1 MKKMMTIVVV
11 AILFIGGMF
20 LVHQKKQR
28 IAAATVQ
35 TARTVVHTDVACW
48 GALSVSR
55 TYLARVEPWRSV
67 ALGAQIISRITGVFV
82 REGDVVSKEQVLVLL
97 NKEAMIA
104 QVRGAEAGLL
114 NGRMQTEAVSAT
126 VAALEKTVLFR
137 ERELVRDE
145 LLVRE
150 GAIARVVAE
159 TSADQLNEAK
169 GRLNALRKTVR
180 AAQEQV
186 KVREQELEQ
195 ARVRLAYTRI
205 TAPFDGVVTERSAD
219 PGELAG
225 PNQVLVTID
234 DNSRFRICFDVA
246 QSEMFELVQG
256 MTVVVGSGLN
266 LPLSVSR
273 IHPALN
279 RDRTM
284 TVECDTLGAEGLR
297 PGSTVSVAVMLSRF
311 DNEVLVPEGCL
322 VPAPGGGKVVFAVE
336 HGVTVPRPVTVLGR
350 GKGLVAVD
358 GVAPGTEV
366 VRSTYLG
373 WNRLAAG
380 EPVEVLP

>member
-28 IAAATVQ
+28 IAAAPVQ
-35 TARTVVHTDVACW
+35 TARTVVHTDVACR

-205 TAPFDGVVTERSAD
+205 TAPFDGVVAERSAD

-225 PNQVLVTID
+225 PNQELVTID

-297 PGSTVSVAVMLSRF
+297 PGSTVSVAVLLSRF
-311 DNEVLVPEGCL
+311 DNEVLIPEGCL